1 MGSVVISGAT
11 SGAVTLAVPDEAGTR
26 TLTLPATTGTI
37 LTNDISQAGDTSAG
51 NAAAVGYTS
60 AEGLILTGQGSTSDI
75 TFKNDADATV
85 FSIPTGTDDILFP
98 DGAKALFGAGSDLQ
112 IFHDGSDS
120 YVKDAGTGR
129 LVVETNGTDVSLKA
143 GAENMLVAA
152 KDGAVTLY
160 YDNASKIATHASG
173 ALMTTTS
180 ELQFYTTAYGIRAST
195 GLEIKTGDFT
205 RFLKGTS
212 EYMRIID
219 GGNVGIGTSAP
230 DSLVEI
236 SSGAATTAKIATTVS
251 NNYAEL
257 IFEDGNAG
265 YAWQVRSD
273 GAQSIPTGSFVLND
287 RDTGSFPIAI
297 VEGNGTNTI
306 IVKNSRLGI
315 HTDPSYSLHVKGSVG
330 IQGADDANEGGQID
344 FVGGTSYTG
353 YGKQIDLYQ
362 TGLRFF
368 GANSWTASFFSTT
381 GGQTASLSCTGA
393 LSKGSGSF
401 KIDHPLESKKDT
413 HHLVHSFIEGPQADL
428 IYRGKVDL
436 VGGTATINI
445 DTAANITDG
454 TFVLLNREVQCFTTN
469 ETGWTAIK
477 GSVSGNI
484 LTITAQDNTCTDT
497 ISWMVIGE
505 RKDPHMYGIDW
516 TDNDGKV
523 ITEPLK
529 PEE

>member
-219 GGNVGIGTSAP
+219 GGNVGIG
-230 DSLVEI
+230 L
-236 SSGAATTAKIATTVS
+236 
-251 NNYAEL
+251 
-257 IFEDGNAG
+257 
-265 YAWQVRSD
+265 
-273 GAQSIPTGSFVLND
+273 
-287 RDTGSFPIAI
+287 
-297 VEGNGTNTI
+297 TN
-306 IVKNSRLGI
+306 
-315 HTDPSYSLHVKGSVG
+315 PSYGLHVKGSVG
-330 IQGADDANEGGQID
+330 IQGADNANEGGQID

-362 TGLRFF
+362 QDFRFF
-368 GANSWTASFFSTT
+368 GPNSWNASFFSTT
-381 GGQTASLSCTGA
+381 GGATASISA
-393 LSKGSGSF
+393 SGSV
-401 KIDHPLESKKDT
+401 T
-413 HHLVHSFIEGPQADL
+413 GNNLVIAD
-428 IYRGKVDL
+428 GS
-436 VGGTATINI
+436 NI
-445 DTAANITDG
+445 GSASNSN
-454 TFVLLNREVQCFTTN
+454 TF
-469 ETGWTAIK
+469 
-477 GSVSGNI
+477 
-484 LTITAQDNTCTDT
+484 TITANSHD
-497 ISWMVIGE
+497 
-505 RKDPHMYGIDW
+505 DPHLAIDGTTHVNSPTNTGAGVW
-516 TDNDGKV
+516 AQQVNNLKTDNSTASNVMRVRLANVNPADGNHMFQCVSSDGTARFFVQNNGTRGGTSDATLKENIVDATAKLAELRQLKV
-523 ITEPLK
+523 RNYNWIDHG
-529 PEE
+529 PEGGFKELGFIAQEVETIFPKMVRANPETGKKMLLDDVFVPILVKSLQEAADKIDALETRIAALEGE

>member
-1 MGSVVISGAT
+1 MRIDSSGKVGIGTSLPSKTLEVNGTGWIGVSSTAPTDANLQVHSNVAGGAVAFGDETSAVISTNAT
-11 SGAVTLAVPDEAGTR
+11 GSGSQGYIGSLWFGSQDVSLPDQYGWKLAGMAGYM
-26 TLTLPATTGTI
+26 
-37 LTNDISQAGDTSAG
+37 AGDTSTSGGSADLLF
-51 NAAAVGYTS
+51 YT
-60 AEGLILTGQGSTSDI
+60 ASTSQ
-75 TFKNDADATV
+75 
-85 FSIPTGTDDILFP
+85 TGTE
-98 DGAKALFGAGSDLQ
+98 
-112 IFHDGSDS
+112 
-120 YVKDAGTGR
+120 R
-129 LVVETNGTDVSLKA
+129 
-143 GAENMLVAA
+143 
-152 KDGAVTLY
+152 
-160 YDNASKIATHASG
+160 
-173 ALMTTTS
+173 
-180 ELQFYTTAYGIRAST
+180 
-195 GLEIKTGDFT
+195 
-205 RFLKGTS
+205 
-212 EYMRIID
+212 MRID
-219 GGNVGIGTSAP
+219 ASGNVGIG
-230 DSLVEI
+230 L
-236 SSGAATTAKIATTVS
+236 
-251 NNYAEL
+251 
-257 IFEDGNAG
+257 
-265 YAWQVRSD
+265 
-273 GAQSIPTGSFVLND
+273 
-287 RDTGSFPIAI
+287 
-297 VEGNGTNTI
+297 TN
-306 IVKNSRLGI
+306 
-315 HTDPSYSLHVKGSVG
+315 PSYGLHVKGSVG
-330 IQGADDANEGGQID
+330 IQGADSANEGGQID

-362 TGLRFF
+362 QNLRFF

-381 GGQTASLSCTGA
+381 GGQTASLSISGA

-516 TDNDGKV
+516 TDDDGKV

>member
-11 SGAVTLAVPDEAGTR
+11 SGSITLTVPAEAGTH
-26 TLTLPATTGTI
+26 TVTIPSGTGQ
-37 LTNDISQAGDTSAG
+37 LLNSGDLSSAGDTSAG

-98 DGAKALFGAGSDLQ
+98 DGAKALFGAGSDLALQ
-112 IFHDGSDS
+112 HDGSHS
-120 YVKDAGTGR
+120 YIQNSTG
-129 LVVETNGTDVSLKA
+129 SLKLQGKSGEDGIVIA
-143 GAENMLVAA
+143 P
-152 KDGAVTLY
+152 DGAVTLY

-205 RFLKGTS
+205 RFLKGTT
-212 EYMRIID
+212 EYMRILAD
-219 GGNVGIGTSAP
+219 GKVGIGLTAPTGQFAVSDGTRIAEINPHSSGTFIGNRSNHDVLFQVNAAEKMRITTAGRVGIGTGTP

-265 YAWQVRSD
+265 FAWQVRSD

-287 RDTGSFPIAI
+287 RDTSSFPVAI

-353 YGKQIDLYQ
+353 YGKQIDVYQ
-362 TGLRFF
+362 
-368 GANSWTASFFSTT
+368 
-381 GGQTASLSCTGA
+381 Q
-393 LSKGSGSF
+393 
-401 KIDHPLESKKDT
+401 
-413 HHLVHSFIEGPQADL
+413 GPD
-428 IYRGKVDL
+428 
-436 VGGTATINI
+436 
-445 DTAANITDG
+445 
-454 TFVLLNREVQCFTTN
+454 
-469 ETGWTAIK
+469 
-477 GSVSGNI
+477 
-484 LTITAQDNTCTDT
+484 
-497 ISWMVIGE
+497 E
-505 RKDPHMYGIDW
+505 RLP
-516 TDNDGKV
+516 
-523 ITEPLK
+523 
-529 PEE
+529 